1 MLSILDLWIAILE
14 GEYIMSYLRGLGK
27 MIKTRMSEQG
37 KSIQLLAKESGYSIK
52 DIGKIFDGR
61 LFLSPKQIEEI
72 AGILDLD
79 INEMI
84 NCIDVDSIEYVG
96 EFTKEENKDKLLD
109 YIDRY
114 VDLKEVT
121 QFTQTENR

>member
-1 MLSILDLWIAILE
+1 MNDFHKIGSFIKL
-14 GEYIMSYLRGLGK
+14 K
-27 MIKTRMSEQG
+27 MTEQN
-37 KSIQLLAKESGYSIK
+37 KSIQSLAEESGYSTK
-52 DIGKIFDGR
+52 DIGKILDGR

-114 VDLKEVT
+114 VDLKEAT
-121 QFTQTENR
+121 

>member
-1 MLSILDLWIAILE
+1 MNDFHKIGSFIKL
-14 GEYIMSYLRGLGK
+14 K
-27 MIKTRMSEQG
+27 MMEQN
-37 KSIQLLAKESGYSIK
+37 KSIQSLAEESGYSTK
-52 DIGKIFDGR
+52 DIGKILDGR

-121 QFTQTENR
+121 QFT

>member
-1 MLSILDLWIAILE
+1 MKDFHKIGSFIKL
-14 GEYIMSYLRGLGK
+14 K
-27 MIKTRMSEQG
+27 MMEQN
-37 KSIQLLAKESGYSIK
+37 KSIQSLAEESGYSTK
-52 DIGKIFDGR
+52 DIGKILDGR

-114 VDLKEVT
+114 VDLKEAT
-121 QFTQTENR
+121 

>member
-1 MLSILDLWIAILE
+1 MNDFHKIGSFIKL
-14 GEYIMSYLRGLGK
+14 K
-27 MIKTRMSEQG
+27 MMEQN
-37 KSIQLLAKESGYSIK
+37 KSIQSLAEESGYSTK
-52 DIGKIFDGR
+52 DIGKILDGR

-114 VDLKEVT
+114 VDLKE
-121 QFTQTENR
+121 ECNCLL

>member
-1 MLSILDLWIAILE
+1 MNDFHTIGSFIKL
-14 GEYIMSYLRGLGK
+14 K
-27 MIKTRMSEQG
+27 MMEQN
-37 KSIQLLAKESGYSIK
+37 KSIQSLAEESGYSTK
-52 DIGKIFDGR
+52 DIGKILDGR

-96 EFTKEENKDKLLD
+96 EFTKEENKDKLRD

-114 VDLKEVT
+114 VDLKEAT
-121 QFTQTENR
+121 

>member
-1 MLSILDLWIAILE
+1 MNDFHKIGSFIKL
-14 GEYIMSYLRGLGK
+14 K
-27 MIKTRMSEQG
+27 MMEQN
-37 KSIQLLAKESGYSIK
+37 KSIQSLAEESGYSTK
-52 DIGKIFDGR
+52 DIGKILAGR

>member
-1 MLSILDLWIAILE
+1 MNDFHKIGSFIKL
-14 GEYIMSYLRGLGK
+14 K
-27 MIKTRMSEQG
+27 MMEQN
-37 KSIQLLAKESGYSIK
+37 KSIQSLAEESGYSTK
-52 DIGKIFDGR
+52 DIGKILDGR
-61 LFLSPKQIEEI
+61 LFLSSKQIEEI

-114 VDLKEVT
+114 VDLKEAT
-121 QFTQTENR
+121 

>member
-1 MLSILDLWIAILE
+1 MNDFHKIGSFIKLK
-14 GEYIMSYLRGLGK
+14 IM
-27 MIKTRMSEQG
+27 EQN
-37 KSIQLLAKESGYSIK
+37 KSIQSLAEESGYSTK
-52 DIGKIFDGR
+52 DIGKILDGR

-114 VDLKEVT
+114 VDLKEAT
-121 QFTQTENR
+121 

>member
-1 MLSILDLWIAILE
+1 MNDFHKIGSFIKL
-14 GEYIMSYLRGLGK
+14 K
-27 MIKTRMSEQG
+27 MMELN
-37 KSIQLLAKESGYSIK
+37 KSIQSLAEESGYSTK
-52 DIGKIFDGR
+52 DIGKILDGR

-114 VDLKEVT
+114 VDLKEAT
-121 QFTQTENR
+121 

>member
-1 MLSILDLWIAILE
+1 MNDFHKIGSFIKL
-14 GEYIMSYLRGLGK
+14 K
-27 MIKTRMSEQG
+27 MMEQN
-37 KSIQLLAKESGYSIK
+37 KSIQSLAEESGYSTK
-52 DIGKIFDGR
+52 DIGKILDGR
-61 LFLSPKQIEEI
+61 LFLSPKQIEEL

>member
-1 MLSILDLWIAILE
+1 MNDFHKIGSFIKL
-14 GEYIMSYLRGLGK
+14 K
-27 MIKTRMSEQG
+27 MMEQN
-37 KSIQLLAKESGYSIK
+37 KSIQSLAEESGYSTK
-52 DIGKIFDGR
+52 DIGKILDGR

-114 VDLKEVT
+114 VDLKEAT
-121 QFTQTENR
+121 QVIQMENK

>member
-1 MLSILDLWIAILE
+1 MNDFHKIGSFIKL
-14 GEYIMSYLRGLGK
+14 K
-27 MIKTRMSEQG
+27 MMEQN

-72 AGILDLD
+72 ANVLELNVDEI
-79 INEMI
+79 I
-84 NCIDVDSIEYVG
+84 NCTDVDPIECMG

-109 YIDRY
+109 YSDRY
-114 VDLKEVT
+114 VDLKEAT
-121 QFTQTENR
+121 

>member
-1 MLSILDLWIAILE
+1 MNDFHKIGSFIKL
-14 GEYIMSYLRGLGK
+14 K
-27 MIKTRMSEQG
+27 MMEQN
-37 KSIQLLAKESGYSIK
+37 KSIQSLAEESGYSTK
-52 DIGKIFDGR
+52 DIGKILDGR
-61 LFLSPKQIEEI
+61 LFLSPKQMEEI

-114 VDLKEVT
+114 VDLKEAT
-121 QFTQTENR
+121 

>member
-1 MLSILDLWIAILE
+1 MNDFHTIGSFIKL
-14 GEYIMSYLRGLGK
+14 K
-27 MIKTRMSEQG
+27 MMEQN
-37 KSIQLLAKESGYSIK
+37 KSIQSLAEESGYSTK
-52 DIGKIFDGR
+52 DIGKILDGR

>member
-72 AGILDLD
+72 ANVLELNVDEI
-79 INEMI
+79 I
-84 NCIDVDSIEYVG
+84 NCTDVDPIECMG
-96 EFTKEENKDKLLD
+96 EVTKEENKDMLLD

-114 VDLKEVT
+114 VDLKEAT
-121 QFTQTENR
+121 QQYN

>member
-1 MLSILDLWIAILE
+1 MNDFHKIGSFIKL
-14 GEYIMSYLRGLGK
+14 K
-27 MIKTRMSEQG
+27 MMEQN
-37 KSIQLLAKESGYSIK
+37 KSIQSLAEESGYSTK
-52 DIGKIFDGR
+52 DIGKILDGR

-109 YIDRY
+109 HIDRY
-114 VDLKEVT
+114 VDLKEAT
-121 QFTQTENR
+121 

>member
-1 MLSILDLWIAILE
+1 MNDFHTIGSFIKL
-14 GEYIMSYLRGLGK
+14 K
-27 MIKTRMSEQG
+27 MMEQN
-37 KSIQLLAKESGYSIK
+37 KSIQSLAEESGYSTK
-52 DIGKIFDGR
+52 DIGKILDGR

-96 EFTKEENKDKLLD
+96 EFTKEENKDMLLD

-114 VDLKEVT
+114 VDLKEAT
-121 QFTQTENR
+121 QVIQMENR

>member
-1 MLSILDLWIAILE
+1 MNDFHTIGSFIKL
-14 GEYIMSYLRGLGK
+14 K
-27 MIKTRMSEQG
+27 MMEQN
-37 KSIQLLAKESGYSIK
+37 KSIQSLAEESGYSTK
-52 DIGKIFDGR
+52 DIGKILDGR

-96 EFTKEENKDKLLD
+96 EFTKEENKDMLLD

-114 VDLKEVT
+114 VDLKEAT
-121 QFTQTENR
+121 QQYN

>member
-1 MLSILDLWIAILE
+1 MNDFHKIGSFIKL
-14 GEYIMSYLRGLGK
+14 K
-27 MIKTRMSEQG
+27 MMEQN
-37 KSIQLLAKESGYSIK
+37 KSIQSLAEESGYSTK
-52 DIGKIFDGR
+52 DIGKILDGR

-72 AGILDLD
+72 ANVLELNVDEI
-79 INEMI
+79 I
-84 NCIDVDSIEYVG
+84 NCTDVDPIECMG
-96 EFTKEENKDKLLD
+96 EFTKEENKDMLLD

>member
-72 AGILDLD
+72 ANVLELNVDEI
-79 INEMI
+79 I
-84 NCIDVDSIEYVG
+84 NCTDVDPIEYMG
-96 EFTKEENKDKLLD
+96 EFTKEENKDMLLD

-114 VDLKEVT
+114 VDLKEAT
-121 QFTQTENR
+121 QQYN

>member
-1 MLSILDLWIAILE
+1 M
-14 GEYIMSYLRGLGK
+14 
-27 MIKTRMSEQG
+27 
-37 KSIQLLAKESGYSIK
+37 
-52 DIGKIFDGR
+52 
-61 LFLSPKQIEEI
+61 FLSPKQIEEI

-79 INEMI
+79 INKMI

-114 VDLKEVT
+114 VDLKEAT
-121 QFTQTENR
+121 

>member
-1 MLSILDLWIAILE
+1 MNDFHKIGSFIKL
-14 GEYIMSYLRGLGK
+14 K
-27 MIKTRMSEQG
+27 MMEQN
-37 KSIQLLAKESGYSIK
+37 KSIQSLAEESGYSTK
-52 DIGKIFDGR
+52 DIGKILDGR

-84 NCIDVDSIEYVG
+84 NCIDVDSIDYVG

>member
-1 MLSILDLWIAILE
+1 MNDFHKIGSFIKL
-14 GEYIMSYLRGLGK
+14 K
-27 MIKTRMSEQG
+27 MMEQN
-37 KSIQLLAKESGYSIK
+37 KSIQSLAEESGYSTK
-52 DIGKIFDGR
+52 DIGKILDGR

-79 INEMI
+79 INEKI

-96 EFTKEENKDKLLD
+96 EFIKEENKDKLLD

-114 VDLKEVT
+114 VDLKEAT
-121 QFTQTENR
+121 

>member
-1 MLSILDLWIAILE
+1 MIFTKIGSFIKL
-14 GEYIMSYLRGLGK
+14 K
-27 MIKTRMSEQG
+27 MMEQN
-37 KSIQLLAKESGYSIK
+37 KSIQSLAEESGYSTK
-52 DIGKIFDGR
+52 DIGKILDGR

-114 VDLKEVT
+114 VDLKEAT
-121 QFTQTENR
+121 

>member
-1 MLSILDLWIAILE
+1 MNDFHKIGSFIKL
-14 GEYIMSYLRGLGK
+14 K
-27 MIKTRMSEQG
+27 MMEQN
-37 KSIQLLAKESGYSIK
+37 KSIQSLAEESGYSTK
-52 DIGKIFDGR
+52 DIGKILDGR

-96 EFTKEENKDKLLD
+96 EFIKEENKDKLLD

-114 VDLKEVT
+114 VDLKEAT
-121 QFTQTENR
+121 

>member
-1 MLSILDLWIAILE
+1 MNDFHKIGSFIKL
-14 GEYIMSYLRGLGK
+14 K
-27 MIKTRMSEQG
+27 MMEQN

-52 DIGKIFDGR
+52 DIGEIFDGR

-84 NCIDVDSIEYVG
+84 NCIDIDSIEYVG

-121 QFTQTENR
+121 

>member
-1 MLSILDLWIAILE
+1 MNDFHKIGSFIKL
-14 GEYIMSYLRGLGK
+14 K
-27 MIKTRMSEQG
+27 MMEQN

-72 AGILDLD
+72 ANVLELNVDEI
-79 INEMI
+79 I
-84 NCIDVDSIEYVG
+84 NCTDVDPIECMG
-96 EFTKEENKDKLLD
+96 EFTKEENKDMLLD

-114 VDLKEVT
+114 VDLKEAT
-121 QFTQTENR
+121 QVIQMENK

>member
-1 MLSILDLWIAILE
+1 MNDFHKIGSFIKL
-14 GEYIMSYLRGLGK
+14 K
-27 MIKTRMSEQG
+27 MMEQN
-37 KSIQLLAKESGYSIK
+37 KSIQSLAEESGYSTK
-52 DIGKIFDGR
+52 DVGKILDGR

-114 VDLKEVT
+114 VDLKEAT
-121 QFTQTENR
+121 

>member
-1 MLSILDLWIAILE
+1 M
-14 GEYIMSYLRGLGK
+14 
-27 MIKTRMSEQG
+27 EQN

-52 DIGKIFDGR
+52 DIGEIFDGR

-121 QFTQTENR
+121 

>member
-1 MLSILDLWIAILE
+1 MNDFHKIGSFIKL
-14 GEYIMSYLRGLGK
+14 K
-27 MIKTRMSEQG
+27 MMEQN

-72 AGILDLD
+72 ANVLELNVDEI
-79 INEMI
+79 I
-84 NCIDVDSIEYVG
+84 NCTDVDPIECMG
-96 EFTKEENKDKLLD
+96 EFTKEENKDMLLD

>member
-1 MLSILDLWIAILE
+1 MNDFHKIGSFIKL
-14 GEYIMSYLRGLGK
+14 K
-27 MIKTRMSEQG
+27 MMEQN
-37 KSIQLLAKESGYSIK
+37 KSIQSLAEESGYSTK
-52 DIGKIFDGR
+52 DIGKILDGR

-96 EFTKEENKDKLLD
+96 KFTKEENKDKLLD

-114 VDLKEVT
+114 VDLKEAT
-121 QFTQTENR
+121 

>member
-1 MLSILDLWIAILE
+1 MNDFHKIGSFIKL
-14 GEYIMSYLRGLGK
+14 K
-27 MIKTRMSEQG
+27 MMEQN
-37 KSIQLLAKESGYSIK
+37 KSIQSLAEESGYSTK
-52 DIGKIFDGR
+52 DIGKILDGR

-121 QFTQTENR
+121 

>member
-72 AGILDLD
+72 ANVLELNVDEI
-79 INEMI
+79 I
-84 NCIDVDSIEYVG
+84 NCTDVDPIECMG
-96 EFTKEENKDKLLD
+96 EFTKEENKDMLLD

>member
-1 MLSILDLWIAILE
+1 MNDFHKIGSFIKL
-14 GEYIMSYLRGLGK
+14 K
-27 MIKTRMSEQG
+27 MMEQN
-37 KSIQLLAKESGYSIK
+37 KSIQSLAEESGYSTK
-52 DIGKIFDGR
+52 DIGKILDGR

-114 VDLKEVT
+114 VDLKEAT
-121 QFTQTENR
+121 QVIQMENR

>member
-1 MLSILDLWIAILE
+1 MNDFHTIGSFIKL
-14 GEYIMSYLRGLGK
+14 K
-27 MIKTRMSEQG
+27 MMEQN
-37 KSIQLLAKESGYSIK
+37 KSIQSLAEVSGYSTK
-52 DIGKIFDGR
+52 DIGQILDGR

-96 EFTKEENKDKLLD
+96 EFTKEENKDMLLD

-114 VDLKEVT
+114 VDLKEAT
-121 QFTQTENR
+121 QVIQMENR

>member
-1 MLSILDLWIAILE
+1 MNDFHKIGSFIKL
-14 GEYIMSYLRGLGK
+14 K
-27 MIKTRMSEQG
+27 MMEQN
-37 KSIQLLAKESGYSIK
+37 KSIQSLAEESEYSTK
-52 DIGKIFDGR
+52 DIGKILDGR

-72 AGILDLD
+72 TGILDLD

-96 EFTKEENKDKLLD
+96 EFIKEENKDKLLD

-114 VDLKEVT
+114 VDLKEAT
-121 QFTQTENR
+121 